1 MKKYLSIVLS
11 VAMILSLC
19 ACSQSTN
26 SQEEETNIST
36 VEETAEP
43 ISEVIIEEPTN
54 PMLDMYIEVF
64 NNFELR
70 DDEISKI
77 YNGDYNVE
85 SALCQNGTWND
96 PVDEYELNGMKIFST
111 SATYEDN
118 TFYYGIGVNEDYS
131 RKAIL
136 WIIFDNYDPDTMK
149 EFINGLDFHEETEW
163 VQEDGN
169 GVYCPSGIVYTWD
182 GVVGVN
188 SDDDYYLLDVDES
201 FIPRVQFNN
210 YAALSYLY
218 GINFDNYL
226 NNVEDIR
233 IYTLWDIRN
242 LISAASYY
250 GVRGYDSYLNT
261 NGFGVII
268 NDLVDLQ
275 SAVEIMEE
283 DGPLSEVYYLDTYGG
298 SEPQYTDDSE
308 DYSDWYMP
316 DYDFNHDPESMSDF
330 VQGAAAISDFLYGN
344 FWNLLDVASGTYGN

>member
-11 VAMILSLC
+11 AAMILSLC

-26 SQEEETNIST
+26 LQEETIINA
-36 VEETAEP
+36 VEEVAEP

-54 PMLDMYIEVF
+54 PMLDMYFEVF

-70 DDEISKI
+70 DDEISKV

-85 SALCQNGTWND
+85 SALYQKETWND
-96 PVDEYELNGMKIFST
+96 PEDAYGLNGMKLFSA

-163 VQEDGN
+163 VQETEN
-169 GVYCPSGIVYTWD
+169 GIYCPSGIVYTWD
-182 GVVGVN
+182 GIVGVN
-188 SDDDYYLLDVDES
+188 STDDYYLLNKDES
-201 FIPRVQFNN
+201 SNPRVQFNN

-218 GINFDNYL
+218 GISFDNFL
-226 NNVEDIR
+226 SNDENIG
-233 IYTLWDIRN
+233 IFTLWYIDE
-242 LISAASYY
+242 LISYASYY

-268 NDLVDLQ
+268 NDLVDLR
-275 SAVEIMEE
+275 SATESMEV
-283 DGPLSEVYYLDTYGG
+283 DGPLSEVYYLATYGG
-298 SEPQYTDDSE
+298 SEPQYDDSE

-316 DYDFNHDPESMSDF
+316 DYDFNHEPESMSDF

>member
-11 VAMILSLC
+11 FAMSLSLC

-26 SQEEETNIST
+26 SQMEEADDIS
-36 VEETAEP
+36 VEEVIEP

-54 PMLDMYIEVF
+54 PMLDTYIEIF

-70 DDEISKI
+70 DEEISKVYDGE
-77 YNGDYNVE
+77 YNAE
-85 SALCQNGTWND
+85 SILYQDVTWND
-96 PVDEYELNGMKIFST
+96 PENGMKLFTT

-149 EFINGLDFHEETEW
+149 EFITGLDFHEETEW
-163 VQEDGN
+163 VQETEN
-169 GVYCPSGIVYTWD
+169 GIYCPSGIVYTWD

-188 SDDDYYLLDVDES
+188 SEDDYYIATQNES
-201 FIPRVQFNN
+201 SNPRVQFNN

-218 GINFDNYL
+218 GISFDNFL
-226 NNVEDIR
+226 NNEEYIDIASLWHIDEL
-233 IYTLWDIRN
+233 IYVY
-242 LISAASYY
+242 ASYY

-283 DGPLSEVYYLDTYGG
+283 DGPLSEVYYLATYGG